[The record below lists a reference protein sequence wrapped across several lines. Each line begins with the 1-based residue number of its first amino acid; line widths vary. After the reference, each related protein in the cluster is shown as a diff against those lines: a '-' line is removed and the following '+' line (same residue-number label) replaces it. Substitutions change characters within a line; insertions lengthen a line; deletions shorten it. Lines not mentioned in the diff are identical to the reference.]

1 MKEREGERE
10 RERGESERD
19 GEREGERGRKVKW
32 MERKRER
39 RNLILPAVGLNP
51 QIPHMLAGILM
62 LPPMSVP
69 IPNTD
74 PPAAI
79 SAPSPPDDPP
89 GPRSMS

>member
-1 MKEREGERE
+1 MERE
-10 RERGESERD
+10 RERAEESEMD
-19 GEREGERGRKVKW
+19 GEKERE
-32 MERKRER
+32 

-62 LPPMSVP
+62 QPPMSVP